1 MTMAG
6 MVEVTRSFTAMNTEV
21 EAIIWVPGSERN
33 EAEKALARIQAI
45 FKEVET
51 ALSRF
56 SPESELSSL
65 NQAKGAPF
73 TASHLLFTVVS
84 AAKEAA
90 FFTGGIY
97 DPAILPDLL
106 AAGYDRSFEK
116 LSDGPDSPVYQL
128 NSRFNWRDIIL
139 DAEKSTITLPAG
151 CGLDLGGIAKGWTV
165 DRVSEGLKNTA
176 GFAVNAGGDMFV
188 GGKRADGAL
197 WTVGVADP
205 LHPVL
210 DMTVLELTDC
220 AVCTSTTAKRNWR
233 RGGIYGHH
241 LIDPRS
247 GKPAVSEVISATV
260 IAETAV
266 TAEILAKTA
275 LILGPVKGM
284 EFIENQHG
292 LKGILVLD
300 TGELLTSKNSPEAA
314 HVR

>member
-1 MTMAG
+1 MSDL
-6 MVEVTRSFTAMNTEV
+6 VEATRSFTAMNTEI
-21 EAIIWVPGSERN
+21 EAIICVPGSERN
-33 EAEKALARIQAI
+33 EGEKALTRIQQI
-45 FKEVET
+45 FNEVET

-56 SPESELSSL
+56 SPASELSRL
-65 NQAKGAPF
+65 NQSGGRPF
-73 TASHLLFTVVS
+73 IASHLLFTVVS

-116 LSDGPDSPVYQL
+116 LSDSPESPVYQL
-128 NSRFNWRDIIL
+128 NSRFNWRDIVL
-139 DAEKSTITLPAG
+139 DAEKSTVTLPAG

-188 GGKRADGAL
+188 GGKRADGAW
-197 WTVGVADP
+197 WTVGVEDP
-205 LHPVL
+205 LHPDL
-210 DMTVLELTDC
+210 NLTVLELTDC
-220 AVCTSTTAKRNWR
+220 AVCTSTTAKRHWR

-247 GKPAVSEVISATV
+247 GKPAVSNVISATV

-275 LILGPVKGM
+275 LILGPADGM
-284 EFIENQHG
+284 EFIERQNG
-292 LKGILVLD
+292 AKGILILD
-300 TGELLTSKNSPEAA
+300 TGDLLESKNCREAA
-314 HVR
+314 RVQ

>member
-1 MTMAG
+1 MSDL
-6 MVEVTRSFTAMNTEV
+6 VEVTRSFTAMNTEI
-21 EAIIWVPGSERN
+21 EAIICVPGSERN
-33 EAEKALARIQAI
+33 EGEKTLTRIQQI
-45 FKEVET
+45 FSEVET

-56 SPESELSSL
+56 SPESELSRL
-65 NQAKGAPF
+65 NQSGGRPF
-73 TASHLLFTVVS
+73 IASHLLFTVVA

-116 LSDGPDSPVYQL
+116 LSDSPDGPVYQL

-139 DAEKSTITLPAG
+139 DTEKSTVTLPAG

-165 DRVSEGLKNTA
+165 DRVSEGLKNTT

-205 LHPVL
+205 LHPALNV
-210 DMTVLELTDC
+210 TVLELTDC
-220 AVCTSTTAKRNWR
+220 AVCTSTTAKRRWR

-247 GKPAVSEVISATV
+247 GKPAVSAVISATV

-275 LILGPVKGM
+275 LILGPAEGM
-284 EFIENQHG
+284 EFIERQNG
-292 LKGILVLD
+292 VKGILVLD
-300 TGELLTSKNSPEAA
+300 NGNLRESQNCREAA

>member
-1 MTMAG
+1 MSG
-6 MVEVTRSFTAMNTEV
+6 LVEVTRSFTAMNTEI
-21 EAIIWVPGSERN
+21 EAIICVPSSERN
-33 EAEKALARIQAI
+33 EGEKALKRIQQI
-45 FKEVET
+45 FSEVET

-56 SPESELSSL
+56 SMTSELSRL
-65 NQAKGAPF
+65 NQSGGMPF
-73 TASHLLFTVVS
+73 IASQILFTVVS

-90 FFTGGIY
+90 YFTGGIY

-116 LSDGPDSPVYQL
+116 LTDEPDGPVYQL
-128 NSRFNWRDIIL
+128 NSCFNWRDIIL
-139 DAEKSTITLPAG
+139 DAEKSTVTLPAE
-151 CGLDLGGIAKGWTV
+151 CSLDLGGIAKGWTV

-210 DMTVLELTDC
+210 NLAVLELTDC

-247 GKPAVSEVISATV
+247 GKPAVSTVISATV
-260 IAETAV
+260 IAATAV

-275 LILGPVKGM
+275 LILGPVEGM
-284 EFIENQHG
+284 EFIERQNG
-292 LKGILVLD
+292 VKGILVLD
-300 TGELLTSKNSPEAA
+300 NGELLESKNCREAA
-314 HVR
+314 RVR

>member
-1 MTMAG
+1 MSDL
-6 MVEVTRSFTAMNTEV
+6 VEVTRSFTAMNTEI
-21 EAIIWVPGSERN
+21 EAIICVPGSERN
-33 EAEKALARIQAI
+33 EGEEALTRIQQI
-45 FKEVET
+45 FSEVET

-56 SPESELSSL
+56 SPKSELSWL
-65 NQAKGAPF
+65 NQSGGSPF
-73 TASHLLFTVVS
+73 VASHLLFTVIS

-139 DAEKSTITLPAG
+139 DAEKSTVTLPAG

-188 GGKRADGAL
+188 GGKRADGSL
-197 WTVGVADP
+197 WSIGVVDP
-205 LHPVL
+205 LHPDL
-210 DMTVLELTDC
+210 NLTVLELTDC

-275 LILGPVKGM
+275 LILGPAEGM
-284 EFIENQHG
+284 EFIERQNG
-292 LKGILVLD
+292 VKGILVLD
-300 TGELLTSKNSPEAA
+300 SGEMLESKNCREAA
-314 HVR
+314 RVR